1 MGSSGCFKDSSTI
14 LNKNVAN
21 ITGLAQSKIDN
32 KNDTIYDYSNGKKF
46 FDNSIINNIN
56 SGITMT
62 SLAPNI
68 GEHILT
74 NSSMDNNQNSFH
86 LFLG

>member
-21 ITGLAQSKIDN
+21 ITGLGQSKIDN

-46 FDNSIINNIN
+46 FDNSIK
-56 SGITMT
+56 
-62 SLAPNI
+62 I
-68 GEHILT
+68 GRASCRERV
-74 NSSMDNNQNSFH
+74 
-86 LFLG
+86 